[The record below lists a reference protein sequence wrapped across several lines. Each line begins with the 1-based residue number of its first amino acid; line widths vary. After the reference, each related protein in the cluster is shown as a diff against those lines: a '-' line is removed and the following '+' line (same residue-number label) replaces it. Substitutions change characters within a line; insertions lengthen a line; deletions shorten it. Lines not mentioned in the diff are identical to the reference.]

1 MRKKVSYILVSYPT
15 NRFLK
20 WREMALRTCQK
31 TQSSVSHQPW
41 EVVSAVQCNVFRC
54 SPKISYH
61 LVVPGYSYILMK
73 SLRLQNCK
81 IWKRQTGKIWKHL
94 VVKTAR
100 QISNGTQCQITR
112 PLTRSSND
120 ASQHLGLQR
129 TSQYWIKSTKK
140 ENTRIKLTSPTR
152 FSALRV
158 SGYFPYKSSFSATSS
173 WLLVGFVSGWC
184 RILVAG
190 VVISSTLRFSTLN
203 TAAIRIWWIVGPG
216 AEIERWKR
224 GQYTFQIHAVAF
236 HASPSATNC
245 ISKSRFTIP
254 HINFPSTCLYS
265 LETFS

>member
-1 MRKKVSYILVSYPT
+1 MAWDGVKNVSENT
-15 NRFLK
+15 KF
-20 WREMALRTCQK
+20 REPPAVRSCISCSMQRL
-31 TQSSVSHQPW
+31 SVLSK
-41 EVVSAVQCNVFRC
+41 NF
-54 SPKISYH
+54 ISFGST
-61 LVVPGYSYILMK
+61 GYSYILMK